1 MQKCI
6 ACKPKCLEIVRLHN
20 NCPIQRN
27 ILYLKENLSEVATL
41 KECISMAKN
50 NLFVFFILGFVFFVI
65 GLTSKQTTFWILG
78 FSFLAI
84 GLSGFSGKKRDKDQ
98 DE

>member
-1 MQKCI
+1 
-6 ACKPKCLEIVRLHN
+6 
-20 NCPIQRN
+20 
-27 ILYLKENLSEVATL
+27 
-41 KECISMAKN
+41 MAKN

-84 GLSGFSGKKRDKDQ
+84 GLSGFSGKKRDKDH